1 MMTMNKGILITAFFL
16 ILLGVVLYL
25 LLSGIIALD
34 IAITAVLAYVGVGI
48 IVSAR
53 RDKAYYTF
61 WGVFIL
67 VVGAAIL
74 LYSRVGLAASV
85 ASLLVGAGIA
95 GIAAYL
101 MKSAS

>member
-1 MMTMNKGILITAFFL
+1 MMTMSKGVLIIAFFL

-25 LLSGIIALD
+25 LLSGVIALD
-34 IAITAVLAYVGVGI
+34 IAITAVIAYIGVGV

-53 RDKAYYTF
+53 KDRAYYTF

-67 VVGAAIL
+67 SVGTAIL
-74 LYSRVGLAASV
+74 LYSKVSLAASV
-85 ASLLVGAGIA
+85 ASLLIGGGIA
-95 GIAAYL
+95 GIVAYL